1 MREALTTL
9 LAEIASSKSTM
20 VDSIT
25 NADVLNKALLEAK
38 LEELEI
44 ETLQKCNDEI

>member
-9 LAEIASSKSTM
+9 LTEIATSKSTM
-20 VDSIT
+20 VDAVT
-25 NADVLNKALLEAK
+25 TADVLNKAMLEAK